1 MLSEQKR
8 DLVKKMAL
16 QDDLSNAGE
25 IIEYVNR
32 NVKEFYEYFQNIK
45 DLLYKP
51 AINEN
56 YNRAFQS
63 FVKIFE
69 NIPLMATKL
78 SESRTIVRTRPNYE
92 NEEFS
97 KQSEI
102 SFHPDPNKI
111 KANRFN
117 APGIQIFYG
126 ALQTDNKLN
135 LSLTSCLESCK
146 EFTSSS
152 NPVKL
157 QDMTIGLW
165 QLKEVLPIVNLCFDE
180 QHLST
185 NISLKN
191 ATNQYLAM
199 LKENYS
205 VEGYKFILEFLSY
218 FSELS
223 RISMDN
229 NECYYILS
237 ALYAAI
243 RYYQIEIMNAP
254 FAGVI
259 YPSSATEGIGLN
271 IALVPPVI
279 NYHILKLSKVGMCRF
294 IFDQEN
300 NTYNANPCSDL
311 VDVINEEFRIT
322 NYKPISRI

>member
-1 MLSEQKR
+1 MLSEQKQ

-16 QDDLSNAGE
+16 QDDFSNAGE

-51 AINEN
+51 ATDEN
-56 YNRAFQS
+56 CMRAFQN
-63 FVKIFE
+63 FVKIFD

-78 SESRTIVRTRPNYE
+78 PESRTIVRARPNY
-92 NEEFS
+92 NSEEFS

-102 SFHPDPNKI
+102 SFHPNSNEI

-117 APGIQIFYG
+117 VSGVQIFYG
-126 ALQTDNKLN
+126 ALQTDNKLDF
-135 LSLTSCLESCK
+135 SLTSCLESCK
-146 EFTSSS
+146 AFTSPN
-152 NPVKL
+152 NPVEL

-165 QLKEVLPIVNLCFDE
+165 QLNEVLPIVNLCFDE
-180 QHLST
+180 QHLRT

-205 VEGYKFILEFLSY
+205 VEAYEFVLEFFSY
-218 FSELS
+218 FSGLS
-223 RISMDN
+223 RENMDN

-237 ALYAAI
+237 ALFEAI
-243 RYYQIEIMNAP
+243 KYYYVEVMKVP
-254 FAGVI
+254 FTGII

-279 NYHILKLSKVGMCRF
+279 NYHILKLSKVGMYRF
-294 IFDQEN
+294 ILNQEN
-300 NTYNANPCSDL
+300 NTYNSKPCSNL
-311 VDVINEEFRIT
+311 VDVIDGEFKIT